1 MASIKQLLEIRKK
14 IKGKK
19 PHFIRRDTT
28 RKKRLE
34 KNWRKPTGLHS
45 KLRGRFSGRAKRVSR
60 GYRSPEEVRGMHK
73 SGLEQH
79 VISSPKEF
87 ERLDAK
93 KTGLIISAAVGDKK
107 RIEILK
113 KSKELGFEVLNIK
126 NPDDYV
132 QNAEN
137 NINLRKNSKS
147 EKKVK
152 AKEEKKEKAAVKAEE
167 EKKKEDATKE
177 EAEKKEKDK
186 LLTKR
191 EI

>member
-1 MASIKQLLEIRKK
+1 MASIKQLLEIRKG
-14 IKGKK
+14 IKSKK
-19 PHFIRRDTT
+19 PCFIRRDTN

-60 GYRSPEEVRGMHK
+60 GYRSPEQVRGMHK

-79 VISSPKEF
+79 IISSPTEF

-93 KTGLIISAAVGDKK
+93 KTGLIISAAVGDRK
-107 RIEILK
+107 RIIILK
-113 KSKELGFEVLNIK
+113 KAKELGFEVLNIK
-126 NPDDYV
+126 NPDNYI
-132 QNAEN
+132 QNVEN
-137 NINLRKNSKS
+137 NVSSRKKAKDAGKAKMVKS
-147 EKKVK
+147 EKKDKVSED
-152 AKEEKKEKAAVKAEE
+152 A
-167 EKKKEDATKE
+167 KKKGEESKEDV
-177 EAEKKEKDK
+177 EKKEKDK

>member
-1 MASIKQLLEIRKK
+1 MASIKKLLEIRKG
-14 IKGKK
+14 IKSKK
-19 PHFIRRDTT
+19 PHFIRRDTN
-28 RKKRLE
+28 RKKRLD

-60 GYRSPEEVRGMHK
+60 GYRSPAEVRGLHK

-79 VISSPKEF
+79 IISSPMEF

-107 RIEILK
+107 RITILK
-113 KSKELGFEVLNIK
+113 KAKELGFEVLNIK
-126 NPDDYV
+126 NPDGYV

-137 NINLRKNSKS
+137 KINLRKKSKS
-147 EKKVK
+147 EKKAK
-152 AKEEKKEKAAVKAEE
+152 AKEDKKEKAAVKAAEE
-167 EKKKEDATKE
+167 DKKEKAAKE
-177 EAEKKEKDK
+177 EAEKEEKDK
-186 LLTKR
+186 ILTKR

>member
-14 IKGKK
+14 IKCKK
-19 PHFIRRDTT
+19 PHFIRRDTN
-28 RKKRLE
+28 RKKRLK

-73 SGLEQH
+73 SGLQQH
-79 VISSPKEF
+79 AISSPGEF

-93 KTGLIISAAVGDKK
+93 KIGLVVSSAVGDKK
-107 RIEILK
+107 RIAILK
-113 KSKELGFEVLNIK
+113 RAKELGFEVLNIK
-126 NPDDYV
+126 NPDDYIK
-132 QNAEN
+132 NAEN
-137 NINLRKNSKS
+137 KISSRKKAKEAGKAKIVKAENKDKVLENA
-147 EKKVK
+147 EKKV
-152 AKEEKKEKAAVKAEE
+152 EEG
-167 EKKKEDATKE
+167 KEDV
-177 EAEKKEKDK
+177 EKKEKDK